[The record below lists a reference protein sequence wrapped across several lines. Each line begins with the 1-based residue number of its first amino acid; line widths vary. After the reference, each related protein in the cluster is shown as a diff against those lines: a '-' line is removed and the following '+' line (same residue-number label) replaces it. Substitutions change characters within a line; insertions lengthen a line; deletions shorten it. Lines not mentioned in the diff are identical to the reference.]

1 MNYLTRCRPFH
12 TPTRTSLFSDLFE
25 DFFTPAR
32 WPSTDA
38 WSPRVD
44 VKETPEGY
52 VLVAELPGLKPEQ
65 VEITFDGDVLSLKGE
80 RSSEEKREEETFHV
94 VERSSGSFA
103 RSFRFPKPV
112 DIESVL
118 AEAKDGIIT
127 ITVPKAAEIKPKQ
140 IEIKID

>member
-80 RSSEEKREEETFHV
+80 RSSEEKREEETF
-94 VERSSGSFA
+94 
-103 RSFRFPKPV
+103 PKPV